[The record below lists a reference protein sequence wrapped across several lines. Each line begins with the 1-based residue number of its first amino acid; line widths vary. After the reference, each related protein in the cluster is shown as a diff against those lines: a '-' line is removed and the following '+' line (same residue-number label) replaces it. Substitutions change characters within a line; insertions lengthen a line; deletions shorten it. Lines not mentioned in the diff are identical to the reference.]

1 MSSIDERIVA
11 MRFDNG
17 QFEKGVKQSMRTL
30 QELRE
35 ATNLDD
41 VAASMGDVSKSIN
54 QNLQFQSP
62 TKSAGIFSKALTNLG
77 KVAKTTFNA
86 ATFPLQALGR
96 SLQSL
101 GKYTRAVL
109 GIDIASQLV
118 HTGEQVIRAF
128 TIDPLKTGWNEY
140 ELKMDSI
147 KTIMTGTVKTYTD
160 AMTKKDPQFLYEEEK
175 HLDYVKQGLEELN
188 KYADDTVYSFQ
199 DMTTN
204 IGKFTNAGVDFE
216 TAVDAIKGV
225 ANAAAH
231 AGQGATQASMAMYNI
246 SQSLGMGYLGMM
258 DWRSIEN
265 ANMATLTFKQT
276 LIDMGVALGQ
286 LKKDEKSGKLYTI
299 NEKGVVDTSMEVT
312 AENLRETL
320 SKKWVNKEVL
330 LNALRVYSGEFS
342 EEELRGL
349 KNLTEEEK
357 AQLRKIGE
365 EAALAA
371 TQVRTFT
378 KMWDALKEAAQS
390 GWAISWELV
399 FGDLNEATEFWT
411 SLNDRFGAL
420 LDRQA
425 KSREAILRAWRGQR
439 QQYNYT
445 TGEIEWISDSR
456 LEDGRKILIDALNEM
471 LDTIGEVG
479 RGISEAWT
487 SIFGTI
493 TGQNLLDATKKLKAF
508 TKAFSDWLGK
518 GNDKSS
524 RISKLTTGLK
534 GIFSVLKGAGNTV
547 KGAITTIS
555 QTLHLDK
562 LLDAGIS
569 VFGKAGEWLGSLGTS
584 ISGIWESIGQTEIM
598 QKLSGFF
605 DGLWESVSKFFTE
618 TNAETG
624 STGFVDWLH
633 NTATNLET
641 IWLNFQQTDFYK
653 NASKIWDR
661 IIGYFSPKTIL
672 GKRGN
677 EWTADSDFVS
687 NIKNAFNSVKD
698 FFTDVQSWDIWTT
711 IGSFFDPIIDTIQ
724 NFFAPKTTKQM
735 VKLPKDALKIA
746 NAVIGD
752 ASYVPITKT
761 EDAPFVAWIKKAF
774 VDLEA
779 FFQKDNLMKMFE
791 DAKAGIESVI
801 STIVNFFSPKTI
813 PGKMGNAWAE
823 DSPFVATIKEAFN
836 QIREFFSSDNLEDG
850 ESMFGHIF
858 NTAKESF
865 LTKWE
870 SFKTWASEIGTEIG
884 AWFEG
889 DTWNSVIG
897 IFTNIGSSDSAE
909 SKAEGKENGENDF
922 ISNAKT
928 AFMEKWE
935 SFKTWAEGI
944 YESIKGWFEGETWT
958 SISKFFT
965 EIGTTLSSI
974 FGSKKDKSGEQLDN
988 EAGFFERI
996 MDSVGNLASKAA
1008 SLDIWDSLSEL
1019 FSSIGDMMSSAAE
1032 AVKSSKLGTT
1042 AKGILKLLFESV
1054 EDVFIALHDLLDF
1067 FIDPEPVFEL
1077 GYKGRWGVVME
1088 ERVNLLKVV
1097 VASVGAI
1104 VGSVVTG
1111 ATSLAVSTAASAIK
1125 QFGNIFKS
1133 LALFVGSLAVFSA
1146 LLSIIPQ
1153 DVRNFVTGTLI
1164 IVGAITTI
1172 VAAILTFGNIMKGV
1186 KAEMPTI
1193 KGVAGSWVSEFFKD
1207 LLGDVIKWVGI
1218 IFLFKEGLPP
1228 LINAM
1233 KGLDINAGQI
1243 LALFGGV
1250 TVLVAA
1256 ISGLSILM
1264 SKVKMNPVSALVGGG
1279 SIAAGLLGAIL
1290 PLLLAIGVIGAAAK
1304 NDLTAGIMDAVLDGI
1319 DWIGKMIKRFNEAVT
1334 GKTLSNEELVA
1345 SLTNLAEPI
1354 IGLGAVGSA
1363 VNVDGILKLEQAMII
1378 IKRIMDIKMN
1388 DASWL
1393 SQFFAKELTITQA
1406 LGKMKELATMMR
1418 EFNAELTGV
1427 DFSNSLTALK
1437 AFESLGNIVTSM
1449 AYIRKNYNNLD
1460 NLIQDIM
1467 DVFTDQDNAGF
1478 WDGLETF
1485 MTSLGSAI
1493 NMGLIESAEKI
1504 DANPIVAAIVKSLRA
1519 GSPQIQQAIE
1529 DAVLNNGN
1537 KNKTANGASEAAAN
1551 AAATVAK
1558 ETKNAWEQTQ
1568 SLLFSKLQ
1576 SNGTTLLQN
1585 GWFADFDTLF
1595 GQLFGPE
1602 GAVGALAGGSLI
1614 NYLIGDNANLLPF
1627 NLGQALGDL
1636 FNVDLSHMLPE
1647 GMTLDG
1653 VLGILASGDSEKIG
1667 ELMGTYFGIDLTGLN
1682 FDDLQNTTVKDLSG
1696 LFGMVEGYE
1705 GSAIQKFFSEND
1717 PNATFGDLLTKYM
1730 PEGFD
1735 ANSLDWTDPAAL
1747 IATFLGDNFGDVSTE
1762 LNKILPGGLGSLIDV
1777 DAWTKWLSI
1786 DPEKLDTST
1795 LQSTVQSIIPALM
1808 TAVVNGINEGL
1819 KSIPTLDIHFLD
1831 QMWAYLG
1838 IDSAEIK
1845 FTDLRSN
1852 VTTIVAQ
1859 IVPEVTAGISDGLN
1873 QGMAGM
1879 DVMAPVYDWIGIDR
1893 SKIDTSSLKSSIA
1906 TIMPG
1911 VIDEVKAGITEGLK
1925 DEPILNML
1933 LNRML
1938 NNNGAAPK
1946 LSVSPVLDDTG
1957 LESNALLALQ
1967 NGSISLNGNVS
1978 IDPLSLG
1985 SVVDAINSQGRS
1997 ISSAISNLGSKMDSV
2012 ASAVRGM
2019 KMVLDIG
2026 VVAGAVDDYI
2036 GNQSTL
2042 NGRTGTG
2049 RNTHGPVMNNTQ
2061 QYNNY
2066 VRR

>member
-54 QNLQFQSP
+54 QNLQFQNP
-62 TKSAGIFSKALTNLG
+62 TKSAGIFSKALSGLG

-128 TIDPLKTGWNEY
+128 TIDPLKSGWNEY

-160 AMTKKDPQFLYEEEK
+160 AMTKKDPSFLYDEEK

-199 DMTTN
+199 DMTSN
-204 IGKFTNAGVDFE
+204 IGKFTNAGVDFD

-231 AGQGATQASMAMYNI
+231 AGQGAAQASMAMYNI

-299 NEKGVVDTSMEVT
+299 NEKGVVDNSMEVT

-349 KNLTEEEK
+349 KNLSDEEK

-411 SLNDRFGAL
+411 NLNNRFSAL
-420 LDRQA
+420 LDKQA

-445 TGEIEWISDSR
+445 TGEIEWIDDSR

-493 TGQNLLDATKKLKAF
+493 TGQNLLDATKKFKSF

-524 RISKLTTGLK
+524 RISKLTNGLK
-534 GIFSVLKGAGNTV
+534 GIFSVLKGAGSTV

-569 VFGKAGEWLGSLGTS
+569 IFGKAGEWLGSLGTS

-605 DGLWESVSKFFTE
+605 EGLWNSVEKFFTE
-618 TNAETG
+618 PNKDTG
-624 STGFVDWLH
+624 NTGFVDWL
-633 NTATNLET
+633 NNMVTRLDE
-641 IWLNFQQTDFYK
+641 IWTGFQQTDFYN
-653 NASKIWDR
+653 NASKIWNR
-661 IIGYFSPKTIL
+661 IIEYFSPKTIL

-677 EWTADSDFVS
+677 TWTADSEFVS
-687 NIKNAFNSVKD
+687 NVKNAFTSIKD
-698 FFTDVQSWDIWTT
+698 FFTEVKGWKIWTE
-711 IGSFFDPIIDTIQ
+711 IGSFFDPIIETIT
-724 NFFAPKTTKQM
+724 NFFAPRTTKQM
-735 VKLPKDALKIA
+735 IKLPKDALRLA
-746 NAVIGD
+746 SAVVGD
-752 ASYVPITKT
+752 AAYVPITKT

-774 VDLEA
+774 TDLQA
-779 FFQKDNLMKMFE
+779 FFQKDNLIKMFE
-791 DAKAGIESVI
+791 DAKAGIESVVG
-801 STIVNFFSPKTI
+801 SIVEFFSPRTI
-813 PGKMGNAWAE
+813 PGKMGNAWTE

-836 QIREFFSSDNLEDG
+836 NIREFFSSDNLEDG

-858 NTAKESF
+858 NTAKEAF
-865 LTKWE
+865 LEKWE
-870 SFKTWASEIGTEIG
+870 GFKTWASEIGTEVG

-889 DTWNSVIG
+889 DTWKSVIG
-897 IFTNIGSSDSAE
+897 IFTNIGASETTETKSED
-909 SKAEGKENGENDF
+909 NDF
-922 ISNAKT
+922 ISKAKT
-928 AFMEKWE
+928 AFNEKWE
-935 SFKTWAEGI
+935 SFKAWAEGI

-958 SISKFFT
+958 GIAKFFT
-965 EIGTTLSSI
+965 EIGTTFSSI
-974 FGSKKDKSGEQLDN
+974 FGSKKDKSEAQLDN

-996 MDSVGNLASKAA
+996 MESISGLAEKAA
-1008 SLDIWDSLSEL
+1008 SLDIWDSLTEL
-1019 FSSIGDMMSSAAE
+1019 FGSIADMFSSVKESIRISKIGASA
-1032 AVKSSKLGTT
+1032 KNL
-1042 AKGILKLLFESV
+1042 LKLLFESL
-1054 EDVFIALHDLLDF
+1054 EDLFVTLHDFLDF
-1067 FIDPEPVFEL
+1067 FIERKVATEIDENGNATVVIKEKVEL
-1077 GYKGRWGVVME
+1077 WKMLVAGVAI
-1088 ERVNLLKVV
+1088 LL
-1097 VASVGAI
+1097 
-1104 VGSVVTG
+1104 GSMVT
-1111 ATSLAVSTAASAIK
+1111 AVTSLAVSTAASTLK

-1133 LALFVGSLAVFSA
+1133 LALFLGSLAVVTA
-1146 LLSIIPQ
+1146 LLAIIPP

-1164 IVGAITTI
+1164 IVGAITT
-1172 VAAILTFGNIMKGV
+1172 VVTAMIMIGKALKGV
-1186 KAEMPTI
+1186 KTETPTL
-1193 KGVAGSWVSEFFKD
+1193 KGIAGSWLRDFAEN
-1207 LLGDVIKWVGI
+1207 LLNDIVKWIGI
-1218 IFLFKEGLPP
+1218 IMLFKEGLPP
-1228 LINAM
+1228 VINAM

-1256 ISGLSILM
+1256 ISGLSLLFA
-1264 SKVKMNPVSALVGGG
+1264 KVKVDPLTSMS
-1279 SIAAGLLGAIL
+1279 SGASVATGFLATFL
-1290 PLLLAIGVIGAAAK
+1290 PLILAVGVLGAAAK
-1304 NDLTAGIMDAVLDGI
+1304 NELTSGIMDAILDGAE
-1319 DWIGKMIKRFNEAVT
+1319 WIGKMVNRFNEAVT
-1334 GKTLSNEELVA
+1334 GKTLNNEELVT

-1354 IGLGAVGSA
+1354 IGLGAVGSTA
-1363 VNVDGILKLEQAMII
+1363 NVDGILKLEQAMII

-1418 EFNAELTGV
+1418 EFNGELTGV

-1467 DVFTDQDNAGF
+1467 NVFTDQDNAGF
-1478 WDGLETF
+1478 WDGLEGF
-1485 MTSLGSAI
+1485 MTSFGGAI
-1493 NMGLIESAEKI
+1493 NMGLIESAEQI
-1504 DANPIVAAIVKSLRA
+1504 DANPIIDAIVKSLRA
-1519 GSPQIQQAIE
+1519 GSPEIQQAIE
-1529 DAVLNNGN
+1529 YAVLNKDTNS
-1537 KNKTANGASEAAAN
+1537 KTANGAAEAAAN
-1551 AAATVAK
+1551 AAATVAE
-1558 ETKNAWEQTQ
+1558 ETKNGIQQLSEFLFGELQETGTEFLQT
-1568 SLLFSKLQ
+1568 
-1576 SNGTTLLQN
+1576 
-1585 GWFADFDTLF
+1585 GWFTDFDKIF

-1614 NYLIGDNANLLPF
+1614 NYLIGDNAGLLAF
-1627 NLGQALGDL
+1627 NLSDLLGSL
-1636 FNVDLSHMLPE
+1636 FNVDLSHMLPKN
-1647 GMTLDG
+1647 MTLDG
-1653 VLGILASGDSEKIG
+1653 VLGILTSGDSEKIG
-1667 ELMGTYFGIDLTGLN
+1667 ELMSTYFGVDTSGLN
-1682 FDDLQNTTVKDLSG
+1682 FDNLQNTTVKDLSG

-1705 GSAIQKFFSEND
+1705 GSAIQAFFTDND
-1717 PNATFGDLLTKYM
+1717 PNATMMDLIAKYM

-1735 ANSLDWTDPAAL
+1735 ASSIDWTDPASL
-1747 IATFLGDNFGDVSTE
+1747 MATFLGENFGDMGAE
-1762 LNKILPGGLGSLIDV
+1762 LNKVLPGGLTSLLDT
-1777 DAWTKWLSI
+1777 DAWAKWLSI
-1786 DPEKLDTST
+1786 EPEQLDTST
-1795 LQSTVQSIIPALM
+1795 LQATIKSIIPAIM
-1808 TAVVNGINEGL
+1808 TSVITGINEGL
-1819 KSIPTLDIHFLD
+1819 KETPSLDIHLFD
-1831 QMWAYLG
+1831 QLWTYLG
-1838 IDSAEIK
+1838 IDSVEIK
-1845 FTDLRSN
+1845 FTDLKSN

-1859 IVPEVTAGISDGLN
+1859 IVPEVASGISDGLSI
-1873 QGMAGM
+1873 GMAGM
-1879 DVMAPVYDWIGIDR
+1879 DVMAPVYDWLGIDR

-1933 LNRML
+1933 LNKML
-1938 NNNGAAPK
+1938 NNGTAPK

-1957 LESNALLALQ
+1957 LEGNAMLALQ
-1967 NGSISLNGNVS
+1967 NGSISLNGNIS

-1985 SVVDAINSQGRS
+1985 SVVSAINSQGSR
-1997 ISSAISNLGSKMDSV
+1997 ISSAISGLGSKMDSV
-2012 ASAVRGM
+2012 ASAVRSM
-2019 KMVLDIG
+2019 KLVLNTG
-2026 VVAGAVDDYI
+2026 VVAGAVDNYL
-2036 GNQSTL
+2036 GNQATV

-2049 RNTHGPVMNNTQ
+2049 SGTHGPVMNNTQ

-2066 VRR
+2066 VKGG